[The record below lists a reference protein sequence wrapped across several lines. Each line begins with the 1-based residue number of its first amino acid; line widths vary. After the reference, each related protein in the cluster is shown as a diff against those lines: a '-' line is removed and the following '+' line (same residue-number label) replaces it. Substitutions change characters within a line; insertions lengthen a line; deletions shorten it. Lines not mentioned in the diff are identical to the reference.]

1 MRILRAGLTLWVV
14 TTAVFLLVRIG
25 GDPTQYLLPPDVSGP
40 ERDELRRLLGLDRGI
55 LVQYLLYIENIAAG
69 DFGRSFFSSRP
80 VTDVFFERL
89 PATLSLMLPSMLVA
103 ILIGIPAGVLAAV
116 YHNTVVDRA
125 LMVASFVGQS
135 MPSFVLG
142 IALILLFSLAL
153 RVLPSSG
160 DSSWKH
166 YIMPIATLSTILAA
180 SIARLTRGSM
190 LDVLNRPFITFAR
203 GKGLR
208 RLSVNIK
215 HGLRNALLPVVT
227 LIGMQV
233 GALIGGAAVVETVFA
248 WPGVGRMLVD
258 SVIRGDYA
266 VLQFGVLMLAG
277 TVIACNLLV
286 DASYLLLDPRLRQR
300 GGT

>member
-1 MRILRAGLTLWVV
+1 M
-14 TTAVFLLVRIG
+14 FLLVRIG
-25 GDPTQYLLPPDVSGP
+25 GDPTQYLLPPDAAGP
-40 ERDELRRLLGLDRGI
+40 EREEMRRLLGLDRSI
-55 LVQYLLYIENIAAG
+55 FVQYLVYLQNAVSG

-89 PATLSLMLPSMLVA
+89 PATLSLMIPSMLTA
-103 ILIGIPAGVLAAV
+103 IVIGIPAGVVAAV
-116 YHNTVVDRA
+116 YHNTVVDRV
-125 LMVASFVGQS
+125 LMAVSFIGQS

-142 IALILLFSLAL
+142 IALILFFSLAL

-160 DSSWKH
+160 DSTWKH
-166 YIMPIATLSTILAA
+166 YIMPVATLSTILAA
-180 SIARLTRGSM
+180 SITRLTRASL
-190 LDVLNRPFITFAR
+190 LDVLNRPFITFSR
-203 GKGLR
+203 GKGLG

-266 VLQFGVLMLAG
+266 VLQFGVLVLAAA
-277 TVIACNLLV
+277 VIACNLLV

-300 GGT
+300 GGR